1 MRMLAAELLKLRR
14 RWATYIVL
22 VLLIVLMGLIFFLV
36 GLGGRTSGAS
46 QVIRFPQAFGLINQF
61 VFGLGSLL
69 AVAYAAAIGG
79 ADWNWGVFRVVI
91 ARGESRGRY
100 ILVKYIGLAIV
111 ILIGCVIAFAAGILL
126 TYFAGTIAGASVGDP
141 FTGSGPGD
149 IATSLAL
156 GFPVIAERAAIGF
169 AVAVL
174 LRSQLAGVVVGI
186 ILYIGESILAAV
198 LIATNLSGAFSGG
211 GGFPRLGQ
219 QWYQFLPFSI
229 GDSVLS
235 HGPSV
240 TGQDLEGLILTPVPL
255 DAALAATL
263 IYLAAALAL
272 VVVSVERS
280 EITA

>member
-36 GLGGRTSGAS
+36 GLGGRASGAS

-79 ADWNWGVFRVVI
+79 ADWNWGVFRVVV

-100 ILVKYIGLAIV
+100 ILAKYIGLAVV

-126 TYFAGTIAGASVGDP
+126 TYFAGALAGVSVGDP
-141 FTGSGPGD
+141 FTGSGPRD

-198 LIATNLSGAFSGG
+198 LIATNLSGRILG
-211 GGFPRLGQ
+211 GGFEPLGT

-240 TGQDLEGLILTPVPL
+240 MGQDLEGLILTPVPL

-272 VVVSVERS
+272 VIVSVERS
-280 EITA
+280 EISA